1 MSEHAWNIL
10 VWHVHGSWSTAF
22 LQGRH
27 RYLLPVV
34 PDRGADGLGRARTW
48 QWPASA
54 VERTP
59 QDLRDEHID
68 AVILQRPRDLELVER
83 WTGRRPGIDMPAIY
97 LEHNAPEPHPV
108 LSRHVMADRSDI
120 PVVHVTHFN
129 ELFWDSGAAH
139 TMVIEHGV
147 VDPGPRYTGEVPHA
161 GLVVNEPARRGRMV
175 GADLFPA
182 FAEVGPLDL
191 FGMPDLAASPA
202 QAGSWGI
209 HTHGDIPQ
217 DQMHSELARRRLYLH
232 TTRWTSLGLALIEAM
247 HLGMPVVALD
257 STEAREAVPA
267 DGGVV
272 STNVAVLQEA
282 MRYYLKDPDAAR
294 AAGAVARDYALS
306 RYGLARFLQ
315 DWDDALDTVIR

>member
-1 MSEHAWNIL
+1 MSASALNIL
-10 VWHVHGSWSTAF
+10 LWHVHGSWSTAF

-27 RYLLPVV
+27 QYLLPVV
-34 PDRGADGLGRARTW
+34 PDRGPDGLGRARTW
-48 QWPASA
+48 QWPSSA

-59 QDLRDEHID
+59 EDLRETHID
-68 AVILQRPRDLELVER
+68 AVILQRPRDIELVTQ

-108 LSRHVMADRSDI
+108 LSRHVMAERTDI
-120 PVVHVTHFN
+120 PIVHVTHFN
-129 ELFWDSGAAH
+129 ELFWDSGRAR

-147 VDPGPRYTGEVPHA
+147 IDPGARYTGEVPHA

-191 FGMPDLAASPA
+191 FGMPDLPESPA
-202 QAGSWGI
+202 IQ
-209 HTHGDIPQ
+209 TYGDIPQ
-217 DQMHSELARRRLYLH
+217 EVMHTELARRRLYLH

-247 HLGMPVVALD
+247 HLGMPVVAVD

-267 DGGVV
+267 NGGVV
-272 STNVAVLQEA
+272 STNIAVLQDA
-282 MRYYLKDPDAAR
+282 MRCYLKDPDAAR
-294 AAGAVARDYALS
+294 AAGAVARAYALS
-306 RYGLARFLQ
+306 RYGLARFLR
-315 DWDDALDTVIR
+315 DWDDALDSVIA